1 MNNLGKQRVAQL
13 IAAGLNASQIR
24 VGVSPAAPAPADTT
38 LVGDTVGVG
47 AGTMAVEGTH
57 AKLTVVVALDA
68 NETVGEAGLF
78 SAGGEMFDRW
88 VFGPLVTAT
97 AGSLVIQWDQE
108 VL

>member
-24 VGVSPAAPAPADTT
+24 VGVSPAAPAPTDTM
-38 LVGDTVGVG
+38 LVGETVGVG
-47 AGTMAVEGTH
+47 AGVLVAEGAHT
-57 AKLTVVVALDA
+57 KLTAVVSLDA

-78 SAGGEMFDRW
+78 SPDGDMFDRW
-88 VFGPLVTAT
+88 VFGPLVTAQ